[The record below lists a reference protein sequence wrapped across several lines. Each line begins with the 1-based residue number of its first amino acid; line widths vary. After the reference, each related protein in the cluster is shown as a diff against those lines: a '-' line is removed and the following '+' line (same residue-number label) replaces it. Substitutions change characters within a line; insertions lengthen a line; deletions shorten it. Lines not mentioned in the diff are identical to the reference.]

1 MSGRLTHGLRTG
13 ARSSDSDG
21 IGFLHVVRSLRANV
35 WKYRHDLELPSVG
48 LPNIPLIRILTPCSR
63 CLGGKFDCS
72 VPSPSSR
79 PIFLIPAAAIAEL
92 IDKDGT

>member
-1 MSGRLTHGLRTG
+1 MLSVGSRQRLE
-13 ARSSDSDG
+13 
-21 IGFLHVVRSLRANV
+21 VRQ
-35 WKYRHDLELPSVG
+35 DLELPSVR
-48 LPNIPLIRILTPCSR
+48 LPKIPLIRILTPCSR

-72 VPSPSSR
+72 PCPSSSSR